1 MDRLDQVWVRF
12 ESGLSSVGSGLS
24 SAGQVWVGQ
33 VGFGLSPV
41 RIGLIGFRRVRF
53 GSGLKLIGSGW
64 VWSDEG
70 RVSLTWIVL
79 LADLMSIDS
88 ASSRATIGAIIAAI
102 WISRIIIK
110 HAPYVPVRHL
120 L

>member
-1 MDRLDQVWVRF
+1 MGR
-12 ESGLSSVGSGLS
+12 SSRIWTQS
-24 SAGQVWVGQ
+24 GQVWSGSVE
-33 VGFGLSPV
+33 
-41 RIGLIGFRRVRF
+41 
-53 GSGLKLIGSGW
+53 SGLKLIGSGW

>member
-1 MDRLDQVWVRF
+1 M
-12 ESGLSSVGSGLS
+12 S
-24 SAGQVWVGQ
+24 SAGQEWVVP

-41 RIGLIGFRRVRF
+41 RFGLVGFRRVRF
-53 GSGLKLIGSGW
+53 GSSLKLIGSGCF
-64 VWSDEG
+64 WSDEG

-102 WISRIIIK
+102 WISKIIIK

>member
-1 MDRLDQVWVRF
+1 M
-12 ESGLSSVGSGLS
+12 SGLGSVWSGLVLS
-24 SAGQVWVGQ
+24 DEVWVG
-33 VGFGLSPV
+33 
-41 RIGLIGFRRVRF
+41 
-53 GSGLKLIGSGW
+53 
-64 VWSDEG
+64 
-70 RVSLTWIVL
+70 LTWIVL

-102 WISRIIIK
+102 WISKIIIK

>member
-1 MDRLDQVWVRF
+1 M
-12 ESGLSSVGSGLS
+12 LSHYIVL
-24 SAGQVWVGQ
+24 
-33 VGFGLSPV
+33 
-41 RIGLIGFRRVRF
+41 RIGRVRLGF
-53 GSGLKLIGSGW
+53 VTKLL
-64 VWSDEG
+64 SDEVW
-70 RVSLTWIVL
+70 VSLTWIVL

-102 WISRIIIK
+102 WISKIIIK